1 MGKALIIVDVQ
12 HDFLPPKG
20 SLAVSTGDEVV
31 SPIVE
36 LMQDERWCVVVATQD
51 WHPENHVSFARNH
64 DLPDFSPFDYTAPS
78 NSSKTQR
85 ATLWPV
91 HCVQDS
97 WGAQLA
103 PELAQALDGLQCD
116 HHVVQKGTLSD
127 REYYSAFNDIWNDHH
142 TGLDALL
149 QKHGVNDVFVV
160 GLALD
165 YCVKSTAISAAQL
178 GYRTTILKD
187 FTRAIASDDRSMCN
201 LKQELVQN
209 DISLK

>member
-20 SLAVSTGDEVV
+20 SLAVSAGDEVV
-31 SPIVE
+31 SPIVD
-36 LMQDERWCVVVATQD
+36 LMRDERWCVVVATQD

-64 DLPDFSPFDYTAPS
+64 DLPDFSPFDYASPS
-78 NSSKTQR
+78 NPSKTQA

-97 WGAQLA
+97 WGSQLA
-103 PELAQALDGLQCD
+103 PKLAQAFDTLQCD
-116 HHVVQKGTLSD
+116 HHVVQKGFLSD

-142 TGLDALL
+142 TSLDALL

-178 GYRTTILKD
+178 GYRTTILKNY
-187 FTRAIASDDRSMCN
+187 TRAIASDDKSMSN

-209 DISLK
+209 DVALK